1 MLKYDPESGSKRR
14 GRAERHHPGKAANF
28 YGVKRSINLVSDSGG
43 RLASSRF
50 NPLTD

>member
-1 MLKYDPESGSKRR
+1 VGGPNGI
-14 GRAERHHPGKAANF
+14 AHGKAANF
-28 YGVKRSINLVSDSGG
+28 YGVKRSINLVSDSSG